1 MEQTSISITIKCV
14 HKLYDR
20 YQPSYQTCF
29 GELKGEGSS
38 DTLSIMDFYRLDMF
52 AKLEIISSNVN
63 GVLCFQAL
71 GTFITFYTMVHTNS
85 SIYAFAE
92 LATITIPKAKNS
104 IMLMT
109 SILDDLYKIATYH
122 RILVK
127 SQIPNIKRS
136 TLPFE
141 FVQKKHYQ
149 QNESLFWD
157 RFRPNKSVVFFLSFL
172 TGTRFSPS
180 ITYTL
185 FFTNDIN
192 IRHPLSPFVSS
203 TLQFT
208 LSIYLLISV
217 FSHLRIQ
224 SRHSW
229 IFSSLLRSM
238 DRNRAFLRDRL
249 Q

>member
-172 TGTRFSPS
+172 TVLLFPVLFNSHYRFIFSYLFSP
-180 ITYTL
+180 IYEYNPGTL
-185 FFTNDIN
+185 GSFPRCYGLWTETELF
-192 IRHPLSPFVSS
+192 
-203 TLQFT
+203 
-208 LSIYLLISV
+208 
-217 FSHLRIQ
+217 
-224 SRHSW
+224 
-229 IFSSLLRSM
+229 
-238 DRNRAFLRDRL
+238 
-249 Q
+249 